1 MLTNSNFKKLKASE
15 AISEIDY
22 KKRKLRG
29 SSFGILY
36 CQCKTHKKIL
46 DNCPPFRTILSAFKT
61 LSYNLV
67 EFFVPLIES
76 ITKMNFTVKN
86 SFESSKEICEQNP
99 EYFIAS
105 YDVESLFTNIRLEE
119 TIKICCD
126 SFYKNPELL
135 CNISKNQFE
144 KLLRAELINNFFLFD
159 GIIYQQTDEVVMGS
173 HLGSSLNY
181 EQIWLN
187 DCLDE
192 FKPVYYK

>member
-36 CQCKTHKKIL
+36 CHCKTHKKIL
-46 DNCPPFRTILSAFKT
+46 DKCPPFRTILSAFKT

-105 YDVESLFTNIRLEE
+105 LDVESLFTNIRLEE

-126 SFYKNPELL
+126 SFYENPELL